1 MNRPDYF
8 NVIEERLSLLAFR
21 IGLRGKLNILDFHS
35 HSEYFYQYFL
45 NEVYGWTVLNVNDI
59 KQNIEAI
66 DLIDHTNKFVI
77 QVSATATKQKI
88 ESSLSKN
95 SIKNYAGYT
104 FKFIFIAKDA
114 AELRKRTFKNPYG
127 IKFTPSSDIMDVNSI
142 LSKIRGL
149 SPDDQKRIYEFVK
162 KELVH
167 DIEPM
172 KLDSNLAAIIN
183 ILSKEDWDKS
193 DSTSEIISYE
203 IDRKIS
209 HNKLN
214 TAKVIIDDYLVHYGR
229 VDKIYS
235 EYDLLGSNKSS
246 SVLSTI
252 RHEYAKAKSRLNDDQ
267 LFFEVI
273 SKVQDKVLNSSNYTS
288 IPFDE
293 LELCVNILVVDAFIR
308 CKIFDNPNNYIYA
321 TT

>member
-1 MNRPDYF
+1 MTNSK
-8 NVIEERLSLLAFR
+8 LSD
-21 IGLRGKLNILDFHS
+21 KLKKSYKLF
-35 HSEYFYQYFL
+35 
-45 NEVYGWTVLNVNDI
+45 
-59 KQNIEAI
+59 
-66 DLIDHTNKFVI
+66 
-77 QVSATATKQKI
+77 
-88 ESSLSKN
+88 KN
-95 SIKNYAGYT
+95 SFFY
-104 FKFIFIAKDA
+104 F
-114 AELRKRTFKNPYG
+114 
-127 IKFTPSSDIMDVNSI
+127 SSD
-142 LSKIRGL
+142 
-149 SPDDQKRIYEFVK
+149 F
-162 KELVH
+162 
-167 DIEPM
+167 
-172 KLDSNLAAIIN
+172 
-183 ILSKEDWDKS
+183 
-193 DSTSEIISYE
+193 STL
-203 IDRKIS
+203 S

-308 CKIFDNPNNYIYA
+308 CKIFENPNNYNYA